1 MPGRDI
7 RLRMG
12 TTKYMG
18 LYSIVSGAGF
28 VLMLWGYGL
37 ARPSENIYTPPDW
50 GVHANMGLML
60 LALIMLMVAY
70 GPRGYIKQFV
80 KHPMLLAVILWSAGH
95 LMANGE
101 MNAVI
106 LFGSFLAFAIIDRI
120 AVSGRDIPVKKVTII
135 GDIYAVIVGVA
146 VYFLLAKYLHEM
158 MFGVPVMA
166 AM

>member
-1 MPGRDI
+1 
-7 RLRMG
+7 
-12 TTKYMG
+12 MG